1 MTRMTLVLR
10 VLLLT
15 VGLIALYGTC
25 TSSVTKP
32 SESVFDA
39 AAKSEEDAATKER
52 NLQRNIADDEVRVL
66 YCTACGYEANFNQV
80 KKYVEDTFP
89 HLVDR
94 VYGANYDVDPTKKM
108 LSQAINIAQVSAIIL
123 LVFGE
128 YILLALGIDMTMLR
142 WALNNRIPSF
152 FIVLFMGSLANS
164 LTASGAFEIYFNGD
178 LIFSKLEVDRWPT
191 LLEVSNSIDEYGLV
205 QSVST

>member
-1 MTRMTLVLR
+1 MTSVLR
-10 VLLLT
+10 VLVLT
-15 VGLIALYGTC
+15 VCLLALSG
-25 TSSVTKP
+25 SSVT
-32 SESVFDA
+32 SVANAVESVFDA
-39 AAKSEEDAATKER
+39 AAKSEQAAAAKER
-52 NLQRNIADDEVRVL
+52 NLQRNIADDQVRVL

-80 KKYVEDTFP
+80 KKYLEDTFP

-94 VYGANYDVDPTKKM
+94 VYGANYDVDPTKKT
-108 LSQAINIAQVSAIIL
+108 LSQAINVLQASAIIL

-128 YILLALGIDMTMLR
+128 YILPALGIDTTLLR

-191 LLEVSNSIDEYGLV
+191 LLEISNSISEYGLV
-205 QSVST
+205 QSVSS